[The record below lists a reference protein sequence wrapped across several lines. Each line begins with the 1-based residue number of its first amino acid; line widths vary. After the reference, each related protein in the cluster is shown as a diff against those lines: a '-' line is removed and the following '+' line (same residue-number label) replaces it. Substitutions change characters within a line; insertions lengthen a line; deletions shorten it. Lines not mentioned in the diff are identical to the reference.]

1 MYTYREIYNI
11 ACKSIV
17 LTCLEMLFVRLVY
30 ISDLIICCSYCFI
43 IYNNINNINN
53 YSNVLLAFFNFVS
66 NYCEVII
73 RFSLLLNNNND
84 NNNNSNILSAFL
96 IL

>member
-1 MYTYREIYNI
+1 MVNDFLTLFFLLLFFSSSIIYIFMYKNREIYNI

-30 ISDLIICCSYCFI
+30 IIICCSYCFI
-43 IYNNINNINN
+43 IYNNNININ
-53 YSNVLLAFFNFVS
+53 YYSSVLL
-66 NYCEVII
+66 E
-73 RFSLLLNNNND
+73 
-84 NNNNSNILSAFL
+84 FL